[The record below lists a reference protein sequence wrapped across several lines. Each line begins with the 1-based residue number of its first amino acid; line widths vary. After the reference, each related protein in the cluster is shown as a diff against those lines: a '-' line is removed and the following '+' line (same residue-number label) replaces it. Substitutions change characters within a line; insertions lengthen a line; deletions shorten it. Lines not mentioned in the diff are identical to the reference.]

1 MESSLFSSLQL
12 LRLDKFL
19 VEYWLGQTPGELSK
33 IWNKANTKHK
43 TNSVFVVQRLNKL
56 KIKISTD
63 EIQNIHNLRIL
74 EERLSNKE
82 YCSSKDF
89 VEKIK
94 SERMKLMMSRIE
106 NKRDLWSGLE
116 TEESK
121 LFTCWKES

>member
-1 MESSLFSSLQL
+1 MFSSLQL

-19 VEYWLGQTPGELSK
+19 VDNWLGQTPGELSK

-89 VEKIK
+89 AEKIK

-121 LFTCWKES
+121 LFTSWKES